1 MKNEIINIRKKKRK
15 ATGRKFGLSGRHLK
29 RWIKAK
35 LQIYENPTFFKK
47 LNHYYK
53 QLWNLKKLEKKE
65 SVMSVNL

>member
-35 LQIYENPTFFKK
+35 LQIYENPIFFKK

-53 QLWNLKKLEKKE
+53 QL
-65 SVMSVNL
+65 